1 MRPLA
6 LSLRRAAGT
15 AMEPPL
21 PLSPG
26 EVASFK
32 RDGVLVRRGCI
43 PTAHCAAVRDQLWG
57 AR

>member
-1 MRPLA
+1 
-6 LSLRRAAGT
+6 
-15 AMEPPL
+15 MEPPL
-21 PLSPG
+21 PLSLG